1 MRESPECA
9 QWQSPP
15 ALIRNAAIVLW
26 GSSSA
31 DIAVSLI
38 TTWASRAICISIAAA
53 SSLAGA

>member
-15 ALIRNAAIVLW
+15 ALMTNAATVLC

-31 DIAVSLI
+31 EMAVSLI
-38 TTWASRAICISIAAA
+38 TTWASRATCISIAAA